1 MVHNTLSPQHPADTS
16 GDALRAAADRL
27 DLPQGVLEEMDL
39 YPEAVGEILLE
50 EAGGPR
56 PTGGAE
62 KAVSVLDALIEYG
75 PDTDDRQ
82 YAAMEKLK
90 LQFAEEG
97 GQTRDGAEHL
107 IADLLVPGV
116 LQEGP
121 AGMLA
126 EMLAEQGR
134 LEQALTCYDIASQ
147 KYLAGKAKDLG
158 QVDLMFAFSLIG
170 RARVRADLGYAP
182 DDFDRKVHERADPAE
197 MMDRLTRSV
206 GSSQDEPQPSLP
218 AELGGA
224 DGPPP
229 AAPGPPPVSRP
240 VRQRGH
246 QVLCSRED
254 FHLARERAVLTGEHV
269 DQGADAYFRAGE
281 QVLREKSREYPDVDW
296 RLALFSLGEM
306 EEYARSRGGEPSDRQ
321 LRGEWGE
328 SLGDDD
334 PRLKPWP
341 PERNKPCWCASGRKY
356 KKCCGSPSQR

>member
-1 MVHNTLSPQHPADTS
+1 MVHNTLSPQHPADAS
-16 GDALRAAADRL
+16 GAALRAAAERL
-27 DLPQGVLEEMDL
+27 DLSQGVLEEMDR
-39 YPEAVGEILLE
+39 YPESAGEILLE
-50 EAGGPR
+50 EAAGPD
-56 PTGGAE
+56 PAGGAE

-75 PDTDDRQ
+75 PDTEYRQ
-82 YAAMEKLK
+82 FAAMEKLRF
-90 LQFAEEG
+90 QFAEEG
-97 GQTRDGAEHL
+97 GQTRDGAEHV

-116 LQEGP
+116 LQKAP
-121 AGMLA
+121 AGLLA
-126 EMLAEQGR
+126 EMLAAQGR

-147 KYLAGKAKDLG
+147 KYLAGNAKDLDEE
-158 QVDLMFAFSLIG
+158 DLVFAYALIG

-182 DDFDRKVHERADPAE
+182 DDFDRRVHNRADPAE
-197 MMDRLTRSV
+197 MMDRLTRAV
-206 GSSQDEPQPSLP
+206 GLSQNEPQPSLP

-240 VRQRGH
+240 GRQRGH

-254 FHLARERAVLTGEHV
+254 FHLARERAVLTGEYV

-281 QVLREKSREYPDVDW
+281 QVLREKSREYPGVDW
-296 RLALFSLGEM
+296 RLALFSLAEM

-328 SLGDDD
+328 SLAHDD
-334 PRLKPWP
+334 PRLRPWP

-356 KKCCGSPSQR
+356 KKCCGSPSLR